1 MIHAV
6 NLKTEYLL
14 NPIGIDITSPRLMWN
29 VADGIK
35 QSAYVIQLE
44 INGDLI
50 STSDK
55 IETGEMSARI
65 TTALNSRDIVSWR
78 VKLYDESGEEGPWS
92 EPAFLKWVCCSLRT
106 GRPSGSWGITFT
118 VKKKVRYPVDC
129 FKKEFQIPGG
139 IAKARLYITANGV
152 YEAKLNGKRVGNQ
165 YFTPGSTNYDV
176 RTHYQS
182 FDVKDLLSA
191 QNTMEIELGDG
202 WYASKAG
209 VFGGVKC
216 LGTNRNSWHSWKSQ
230 MMKEI
235 G

>member
-50 STSDK
+50 STGDK

-78 VKLYDESGEEGPWS
+78 VKLYDESGEAGPWS
-92 EPAFLKWVCCSLRT
+92 EPAFFEMGLLQPADWKAKWIMGNYVHS
-106 GRPSGSWGITFT
+106 
-118 VKKKVRYPVDC
+118 
-129 FKKEFQIPGG
+129 KKESPLSGG
-139 IAKARLYITANGV
+139 
-152 YEAKLNGKRVGNQ
+152 
-165 YFTPGSTNYDV
+165 
-176 RTHYQS
+176 
-182 FDVKDLLSA
+182 LL
-191 QNTMEIELGDG
+191 
-202 WYASKAG
+202 
-209 VFGGVKC
+209 
-216 LGTNRNSWHSWKSQ
+216 
-230 MMKEI
+230 
-235 G
+235 